1 MRLRLL
7 ADRMVRDREIGV
19 SEAKVVVV
27 VPDGN
32 RTYRERITSPWFAT
46 AFPNRAV
53 SDIVRETL
61 VAPGNTYASVSQ
73 STLADAVREHC
84 ADAVSSWSAYHRDR
98 YGW

>member
-1 MRLRLL
+1 MH
-7 ADRMVRDREIGV
+7 RDSSRSINREG
-19 SEAKVVVV
+19 ETPFRA
-27 VPDGN
+27 
-32 RTYRERITSPWFAT
+32 RQREHALPTARVGTTTRITSPWFAT

-61 VAPGNTYASVSQ
+61 VAPDNTYAPVSQ

-84 ADAVSSWSAYHRDR
+84 TDAVSSWSAYHRDR